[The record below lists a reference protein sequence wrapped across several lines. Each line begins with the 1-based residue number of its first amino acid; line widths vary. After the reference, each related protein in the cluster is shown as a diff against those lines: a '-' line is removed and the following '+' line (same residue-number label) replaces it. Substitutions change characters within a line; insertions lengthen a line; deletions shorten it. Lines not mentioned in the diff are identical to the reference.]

1 MILNDD
7 PISSETWLIQHSN
20 RPESL
25 PTLYTTRSPPNQLL
39 TQILQ
44 VTSDAAFS
52 SPGLSS
58 SFSLRCPLI
67 LHIKTGLFITLIRK
81 TNKPISSSQNLPLS
95 AVGNVNFTEGGSW
108 KVLTRKIRLRF
119 LRIR

>member
-1 MILNDD
+1 MILNND

-58 SFSLRCPLI
+58 LFSLLCPLI
-67 LHIKTGLFITLIRK
+67 LHIKTGLFIKLIRK
-81 TNKPISSSQNLPLS
+81 TNKPIFSSQNLPLS

-119 LRIR
+119 LTIR